1 MRSKKYYLFLIHF
14 LKKKKKDNEKI
25 FMKLDYFLTF
35 VLAVESGCT
44 SKFHVISSTL
54 MLCSGLLSILTL
66 WHLSRTLVPGQ
77 SLSSRS
83 LLVRCS
89 LHSELISTGYIFKF
103 KQFYIY
109 WQVKE
114 VKRWRGKQNCFPV
127 TLRYWNAGSILASLA
142 LHLCKGCPG
151 ITSVFSFIRMD
162 PSSSQSIVSLL
173 SSSSHV
179 SANFQLFL
187 LSLSPLQFGHE
198 TETGGS
204 FWLTNKVFGKGRN
217 KRKNNEPHIGFI
229 YFKII

>member
-14 LKKKKKDNEKI
+14 LKKKKKDNKKI
-25 FMKLDYFLTF
+25 FMKLDYLLTF

-44 SKFHVISSTL
+44 SKFHVTSSTL
-54 MLCSGLLSILTL
+54 MLCSVVLSILTL
-66 WHLSRTLVPGQ
+66 RHLSCTLLVPGQ

-83 LLVRCS
+83 SLVRCS
-89 LHSELISTGYIFKF
+89 LHSELISTAYIFKF
-103 KQFYIY
+103 KQFYTHS
-109 WQVKE
+109 QVKD

-173 SSSSHV
+173 SSSSHA

-187 LSLSPLQFGHE
+187 LGLSPLQFGHE
-198 TETGGS
+198 TKQAAV
-204 FWLTNKVFGKGRN
+204 LVDK
-217 KRKNNEPHIGFI
+217 
-229 YFKII
+229 